1 MKNLLKRLKNQ
12 TLQLLIVLVKFISHH
27 FHSTIIVVYITVLI
41 STITVLISTITVLI
55 STITVLMSTITV
67 LISTITVLISTIPM
81 PKKGRVLK
89 SNSVLEITVGLWPF
103 SDQFQH
109 LADQNLF

>member
-27 FHSTIIVVYITVLI
+27 FHSTIIVVY
-41 STITVLISTITVLI
+41 ITVLISTITVLI